1 VRKTRFLDPRV
12 NAYEPS
18 SSLLIKGLLHV
29 VRTPCVRSRWE
40 KPLECGRQSATTSP
54 EAGLRLHSGPQI
66 LKYCI
71 AYKCFSAAGEVFRC
85 GKPDFLTRA

>member
-1 VRKTRFLDPRV
+1 VRKTRFLDPHV

-18 SSLLIKGLLHV
+18 SSLLIMCLLNV
-29 VRTPCVRSRWE
+29 VRTPCVRSRWQ

-66 LKYCI
+66 LEYCI
-71 AYKCFSAAGEVFRC
+71 ACKCFSAAGEVFRC
-85 GKPDFLTRA
+85 GKPGFLTRT